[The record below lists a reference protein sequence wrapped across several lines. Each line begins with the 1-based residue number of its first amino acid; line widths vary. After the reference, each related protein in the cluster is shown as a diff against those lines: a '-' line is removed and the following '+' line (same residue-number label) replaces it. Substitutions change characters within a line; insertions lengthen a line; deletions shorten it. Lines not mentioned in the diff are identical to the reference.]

1 MFRLT
6 QSDNSG
12 LTQEEIV
19 AVVSLVNR
27 VWPHP
32 EKTVD
37 ELVRGFTGAYERY
50 FAPYVLSR
58 PPIRFM
64 AWKEDC
70 LAGHAF
76 TFERPMHIGG
86 VETPVMALAQVCVDP
101 ACRGNGLGARLARCA
116 LQRLQSDE
124 FPLSIFQT
132 TVPGFYEKLGARIV
146 ENQFINSRNPN
157 DPGARPWKDGVIMIY
172 PQDFMW
178 PHGSIDLNG
187 PGY

>member
-1 MFRLT
+1 MFTLT

-12 LTQEEIV
+12 LSQEEIV

-27 VWPHP
+27 IWPHP
-32 EKTVD
+32 EKTAD

-64 AWKEDC
+64 AWQEGR

-101 ACRGNGLGARLARCA
+101 ACRGNDWERGSRGVRFNACRAISFRCRSFRRPFRVFTSGWARESLKTSSSIHGIRLTPARDRGKTA
-116 LQRLQSDE
+116 S
-124 FPLSIFQT
+124 S
-132 TVPGFYEKLGARIV
+132 
-146 ENQFINSRNPN
+146 
-157 DPGARPWKDGVIMIY
+157 
-172 PQDFMW
+172 
-178 PHGSIDLNG
+178 
-187 PGY
+187 